1 MLETGILEIQ
11 TFILSDTQE
20 QLISYKQTFK
30 HRLRTDGNRKRDKEF
45 RFELAL
51 GQRIPK
57 GKFFV
62 FLFLNTTK
70 TQENY
75 KR

>member
-1 MLETGILEIQ
+1 MLETGIPEIQ

-20 QLISYKQTFK
+20 QQISYKQTFK
-30 HRLRTDGNRKRDKEF
+30 HRLRKDGNRKRGKEF

-51 GQRIPK
+51 GQLIPK

-75 KR
+75 KS